1 MSAWSVLVTGGAGY
15 LGAHM
20 VLALQDAGHGVT
32 VFDDFSR
39 GHADAVAGCEV
50 LRGDVRSREDL
61 RRCFEGRSF
70 DLVMHFT
77 GKAYVGESVGNP
89 VEYYA
94 VNTGGTANLV
104 EAMLA
109 AGVRRLVFSS
119 TCSTFGEPP
128 AGQPIPED
136 LPQRPVNPYG
146 HSKLMAE
153 RILRDSAAAYGL
165 QCVTLRYFNAAGC
178 DPAGRLGER
187 HEPETHLVPLV
198 LREALRLQAGG
209 DPARTPLR
217 VFGTDLGTPDGTCVR
232 DYVHA
237 TDLCDAHF
245 LAAARLMGPGE
256 GRFEAFNLGTGRG
269 SSVREV
275 IEACRRITGVDI
287 PFVPAPRRAGDPE
300 LLVAAPGRARRELG
314 WEPRHS
320 DLDTI
325 VRTAWDWM
333 REDAWTRAAAGAQA

>member
-1 MSAWSVLVTGGAGY
+1 MSGWSVLVTGGAGY

-20 VLALQDAGHGVT
+20 ALALQDAGHRVT

-39 GHADAVAGCEV
+39 GHEDAVAGCEV
-50 LRGDVRSREDL
+50 VRGDVRSREDL
-61 RRCFEGRSF
+61 RRCFEGRAF
-70 DLVMHFT
+70 DLVMHFA

-89 VEYYA
+89 VDYYA
-94 VNTGGTANLV
+94 INTGGTANLL

-109 AGVRRLVFSS
+109 AGVRRMVFSS

-128 AGQPIPED
+128 SGQPIPED

-146 HSKLMAE
+146 HSKFMAE

-187 HEPETHLVPLV
+187 HEPETHLIPLV
-198 LREALRLQAGG
+198 LREALRVEAGG
-209 DPARTPLR
+209 DPAATRLE
-217 VFGTDLGTPDGTCVR
+217 VFGTRLGTPDGTCIR
-232 DYVHA
+232 DYVHV

-245 LAAARLMGPGE
+245 LAGARLMQAQG
-256 GRFEAFNLGTGRG
+256 GRFEAFNLGSATG
-269 SSVREV
+269 SSVLEV
-275 IEACRRITGVDI
+275 IEACRRVTGLDLR
-287 PFVPAPRRAGDPE
+287 FVAAPHRPGDPE
-300 LLVAAPGRARRELG
+300 RLVALTGRARQELG

-320 DLDTI
+320 DLETI
-325 VRTAWDWM
+325 VRTAWTWM
-333 REDAWTRAAAGAQA
+333 RQDAWTRTAVGVPA